1 VTVDAIGNFTR
12 TREVGKGSRS
22 AAERPAGDS
31 HCMAKSLN
39 AFPWVI
45 TPPAMLLL
53 IAITVPVV
61 ALAARRLSR
70 SRTDT

>member
-1 VTVDAIGNFTR
+1 
-12 TREVGKGSRS
+12 
-22 AAERPAGDS
+22 
-31 HCMAKSLN
+31 MAKSLN

>member
-1 VTVDAIGNFTR
+1 M
-12 TREVGKGSRS
+12 E
-22 AAERPAGDS
+22 
-31 HCMAKSLN
+31 KSLN
-39 AFPWVI
+39 AFPWAV
-45 TPPAMLLL
+45 TSPAMLLL